1 MANIFGGFIMARL
14 TRTQKFA
21 ALREELANSCEQTT
35 VNNDLNKYQDKL
47 NSLQSASENVEK
59 KEEYDIKVEPLPTFN
74 EVKEEVKEEEKKVE
88 NDFFADFNLVSINE
102 AIDKIV
108 KQNVEIIDN
117 SDNNDNK
124 VEEKEPV
131 VEEVKPVEVENT
143 NSLIDQTLDELT
155 EVIGEIEEKVEPEVE
170 VELVTEEEPIVVP
183 ERIEEP
189 YNYIEQDYADIAELL
204 KKEVLELNGPVEP
217 VKEEEEVIVEP
228 EIIVPERIEEPYN
241 YIEQDYADIAE
252 LLKKEVLELNGPVEP
267 VKEEE
272 EVIIEPEL
280 KELTNLDTL
289 IDGLVVEEEIALPN
303 LDIPEVNEIVEEEPE
318 LQELPSLDSLIDNL
332 AVEEDNAE
340 EVALPD
346 LDIPEV
352 NEVIEEPIV
361 NEEIVETTEDVV
373 LPDLDIPEVNE
384 LIEEPVVEEVPEL
397 VEQPVASEN
406 VALPEVDA
414 PKIDE
419 PVVEEPSVDP
429 SDVDVNSLLD
439 KTLEEVAD
447 YNTQAGRLTVDDNLN
462 SLIEDVRHSGVNDD
476 KEDDEFSNTVTLEI
490 DKVLSEINLEPV
502 TGPTVSLDEVLDN
515 TVEVDPIDAKREKAA
530 EKLADTLTHPVLT
543 KTLEESPVEIKTLD
557 ETFTKDLSTT
567 ATLSFKKNEIAEDDE
582 DYYYDDDKPNKVL
595 NVVLI
600 VLLVIF
606 LIIVGVI
613 VYFLLLAKGIL

>member
-21 ALREELANSCEQTT
+21 ALREELANSSEQTT

-47 NSLQSASENVEK
+47 NSLQSASNKETQEK
-59 KEEYDIKVEPLPTFN
+59 KEEFDVSVEPLPTYN

-88 NDFFADFNLVSINE
+88 NDFFADFNLDSINE

-124 VEEKEPV
+124 VEEVEPV
-131 VEEVKPVEVENT
+131 VEEVKPVEVENI
-143 NSLIDQTLDELT
+143 NSLIDETLDKLT

-170 VELVTEEEPIVVP
+170 VELVAEEEPIVVP

-217 VKEEEEVIVEP
+217 VKEEEVIAEP

-272 EVIIEPEL
+272 EVIVEPEL
-280 KELTNLDTL
+280 QELTNLDTL

-303 LDIPEVNEIVEEEPE
+303 LDIPEANEIVEEEP
-318 LQELPSLDSLIDNL
+318 N
-332 AVEEDNAE
+332 VES
-340 EVALPD
+340 
-346 LDIPEV
+346 
-352 NEVIEEPIV
+352 
-361 NEEIVETTEDVV
+361 EIV
-373 LPDLDIPEVNE
+373 LPDLDIPEVDE
-384 LIEEPVVEEVPEL
+384 LIEEPSVEEVPEL
-397 VEQPVASEN
+397 VEQPIASEN

-414 PKIDE
+414 SKIDE

-447 YNTQAGRLTVDDNLN
+447 YNTQAGRLTVDENLN
-462 SLIEDVRHSGVNDD
+462 SLIEDVRHGGFNDD
-476 KEDDEFSNTVTLEI
+476 EEDDDFSNTVTLEI

-502 TGPTVSLDEVLDN
+502 TGLTVSLDEVLDN

-567 ATLSFKKNEIAEDDE
+567 ATLSFKKNEIAEDDDE

>member
-1 MANIFGGFIMARL
+1 MARL

-21 ALREELANSCEQTT
+21 ALREELANSSEQTT
-35 VNNDLNKYQDKL
+35 VNNDLNKYKEKL
-47 NSLQSASENVEK
+47 DSLQNASENVEK

-74 EVKEEVKEEEKKVE
+74 EVKEEVKEEEKKAE
-88 NDFFADFNLVSINE
+88 NDFFADFNLDSINE

-131 VEEVKPVEVENT
+131 VEEVKPVEVENV
-143 NSLIDQTLDELT
+143 NSLIDQTLEDLT

-204 KKEVLELNGPVEP
+204 KNEVLELNGPVEP
-217 VKEEEEVIVEP
+217 VKEEEVIVEP

-252 LLKKEVLELNGPVEP
+252 LLKKEILELNGPVEP

-272 EVIIEPEL
+272 EIIVEPEL
-280 KELTNLDTL
+280 SELTNLDTL

-303 LDIPEVNEIVEEEPE
+303 LDIPEVNEIVEEEP
-318 LQELPSLDSLIDNL
+318 S
-332 AVEEDNAE
+332 VE
-340 EVALPD
+340 
-346 LDIPEV
+346 PE
-352 NEVIEEPIV
+352 I
-361 NEEIVETTEDVV
+361 V
-373 LPDLDIPEVNE
+373 LPDLDIPEVDE
-384 LIEEPVVEEVPEL
+384 LIEKPSVEEVPEL
-397 VEQPVASEN
+397 VEQPIASEN
-406 VALPEVDA
+406 VALPEADASKVD
-414 PKIDE
+414 E
-419 PVVEEPSVDP
+419 LVVEEPSVEP

-447 YNTQAGRLTVDDNLN
+447 YNTQAGRLTVDENLN
-462 SLIEDVRHSGVNDD
+462 SLIEDVRHGGFNDD
-476 KEDDEFSNTVTLEI
+476 EEDDDFSNTVTLEI

-567 ATLSFKKNEIAEDDE
+567 ATLSFKKNEIAEEDDE

>member
-21 ALREELANSCEQTT
+21 ALREELANSSEQTT

-88 NDFFADFNLVSINE
+88 NDFFADFNLDSINE

-117 SDNNDNK
+117 SDNNNDNK

-131 VEEVKPVEVENT
+131 VEEVKPVEVENV
-143 NSLIDQTLDELT
+143 NSLIDQTLEELT
-155 EVIGEIEEKVEPEVE
+155 EVIGEIEEKVEHEVE
-170 VELVTEEEPIVVP
+170 VELIKEEEPIVVP

-189 YNYIEQDYADIAELL
+189 YNYIEQDYADIAELLKNEVLELNGPVEPVKEEEVIVEPEIIVPERIEEPYNHIEQDYADIAELL

-228 EIIVPERIEEPYN
+228 E
-241 YIEQDYADIAE
+241 
-252 LLKKEVLELNGPVEP
+252 LS
-267 VKEEE
+267 
-272 EVIIEPEL
+272 
-280 KELTNLDTL
+280 ELTNLDTL

-303 LDIPEVNEIVEEEPE
+303 LDIPEVNEIVEEEA
-318 LQELPSLDSLIDNL
+318 S
-332 AVEEDNAE
+332 VES
-340 EVALPD
+340 
-346 LDIPEV
+346 
-352 NEVIEEPIV
+352 
-361 NEEIVETTEDVV
+361 EIV
-373 LPDLDIPEVNE
+373 LPDLDIPEVDE
-384 LIEEPVVEEVPEL
+384 LIEKPSVEEAPEL
-397 VEQPVASEN
+397 VEQPIASEN
-406 VALPEVDA
+406 VTLPEVDA

-419 PVVEEPSVDP
+419 PVVEETSVEP

-447 YNTQAGRLTVDDNLN
+447 YNTQAGRLTVDENLN
-462 SLIEDVRHSGVNDD
+462 SLIEDVRHGGFNDD
-476 KEDDEFSNTVTLEI
+476 EEDDDFSNTVTLEI

-567 ATLSFKKNEIAEDDE
+567 ATLSFKKNEIAEEDDE

-595 NVVLI
+595 NIVLI
-600 VLLVIF
+600 VLLVVF

>member
-1 MANIFGGFIMARL
+1 MARL

-21 ALREELANSCEQTT
+21 ALREELANSSEQTT

-47 NSLQSASENVEK
+47 NSLQSASNKETQEK
-59 KEEYDIKVEPLPTFN
+59 KEEFDVSVEPLPTYN
-74 EVKEEVKEEEKKVE
+74 EVKEEVKEEEKKID
-88 NDFFADFNLVSINE
+88 NDFFADFNLDSINE

-117 SDNNDNK
+117 NK

-131 VEEVKPVEVENT
+131 VEEVKPVEVENI
-143 NSLIDQTLDELT
+143 NSLIDETLDKLT

-170 VELVTEEEPIVVP
+170 VELVAEEEPIVVP

-217 VKEEEEVIVEP
+217 VKEEEVIAEP

-272 EVIIEPEL
+272 EVIVEPEL
-280 KELTNLDTL
+280 QELTNLDTL

-303 LDIPEVNEIVEEEPE
+303 LDIPEVNEIVEEEP
-318 LQELPSLDSLIDNL
+318 N
-332 AVEEDNAE
+332 VES
-340 EVALPD
+340 
-346 LDIPEV
+346 
-352 NEVIEEPIV
+352 
-361 NEEIVETTEDVV
+361 EIV
-373 LPDLDIPEVNE
+373 LPDLDIPEVDE
-384 LIEEPVVEEVPEL
+384 LIEEPSVEEVPEL
-397 VEQPVASEN
+397 VEQPIASEN

-414 PKIDE
+414 SKIDE
-419 PVVEEPSVDP
+419 PVVEEPSVEP

-447 YNTQAGRLTVDDNLN
+447 YNTQAGRLTVDENLN

-502 TGPTVSLDEVLDN
+502 VETPAVSVEEVLEK
-515 TVEVDPIDAKREKAA
+515 TVEIDPIDVKRDEAA
-530 EKLADTLTHPVLT
+530 EKLADTIAHPVLT
-543 KTLEESPVEIKTLD
+543 KALEESPIEIKSLD
-557 ETFTKDLSTT
+557 ETFTKDISTT
-567 ATLSFKKNEIAEDDE
+567 ATLSFKKNEVAEEEDD

-595 NVVLI
+595 NIVLI

>member
-1 MANIFGGFIMARL
+1 MARL

-21 ALREELANSCEQTT
+21 ALREELANSSEQTT

-88 NDFFADFNLVSINE
+88 NDFFADFNLDSINE

-272 EVIIEPEL
+272 EIIVDPEL
-280 KELTNLDTL
+280 SELTNLDTL

-303 LDIPEVNEIVEEEPE
+303 LDIPEVNEIVEEEP
-318 LQELPSLDSLIDNL
+318 S
-332 AVEEDNAE
+332 VES
-340 EVALPD
+340 
-346 LDIPEV
+346 
-352 NEVIEEPIV
+352 
-361 NEEIVETTEDVV
+361 EIV
-373 LPDLDIPEVNE
+373 LPDLDIPEVDE
-384 LIEEPVVEEVPEL
+384 LIEKPSVEEAPEL
-397 VEQPVASEN
+397 VEQPIASEN
-406 VALPEVDA
+406 VALPEADA
-414 PKIDE
+414 LKIDE
-419 PVVEEPSVDP
+419 PVVEEPSVEP

-447 YNTQAGRLTVDDNLN
+447 YNTQAGRMTVDENLN
-462 SLIEDVRHSGVNDD
+462 SLIEDVRHGGFNDD
-476 KEDDEFSNTVTLEI
+476 EEDDEFSNTVTLEI

-567 ATLSFKKNEIAEDDE
+567 ATLSFKKNEIAEEDDE

>member
-1 MANIFGGFIMARL
+1 MARL

-21 ALREELANSCEQTT
+21 ALREELANSSEQTT

-88 NDFFADFNLVSINE
+88 NDFFADFNLDSINE

-217 VKEEEEVIVEP
+217 VKEEDEIIVEP

-272 EVIIEPEL
+272 EIIVEPEL
-280 KELTNLDTL
+280 KELNNLDTL

-303 LDIPEVNEIVEEEPE
+303 LDIPEVNEIVEEEPSVE
-318 LQELPSLDSLIDNL
+318 SEIVLPN
-332 AVEEDNAE
+332 
-340 EVALPD
+340 

-352 NEVIEEPIV
+352 
-361 NEEIVETTEDVV
+361 D
-373 LPDLDIPEVNE
+373 E
-384 LIEEPVVEEVPEL
+384 LIEKPSVEEAPEL
-397 VEQPVASEN
+397 VEQPIASEN
-406 VALPEVDA
+406 VTLPEVDA
-414 PKIDE
+414 SKVDE
-419 PVVEEPSVDP
+419 PVVEEPSVEP

-447 YNTQAGRLTVDDNLN
+447 YNTQAGRLTVDENLN
-462 SLIEDVRHSGVNDD
+462 SLIEDVRHGGFNDD
-476 KEDDEFSNTVTLEI
+476 EEDDDFSNTVTLEI

-543 KTLEESPVEIKTLD
+543 KTLEESPVEIKSLD

-567 ATLSFKKNEIAEDDE
+567 ATLSFKKNEIAEEDDE

>member
-1 MANIFGGFIMARL
+1 MARL

-21 ALREELANSCEQTT
+21 ALREELANSSEQTT

-74 EVKEEVKEEEKKVE
+74 EVKEEVKEDKEEEKKVE
-88 NDFFADFNLVSINE
+88 NNFFADFNLDSINE

-170 VELVTEEEPIVVP
+170 VELVTEEEPIIVP

-204 KKEVLELNGPVEP
+204 KKEILELNGPVEP

-272 EVIIEPEL
+272 EIIVDPEL
-280 KELTNLDTL
+280 SELTNLDTL

-303 LDIPEVNEIVEEEPE
+303 LDIPEVNEIVEEEP
-318 LQELPSLDSLIDNL
+318 S
-332 AVEEDNAE
+332 VES
-340 EVALPD
+340 
-346 LDIPEV
+346 
-352 NEVIEEPIV
+352 
-361 NEEIVETTEDVV
+361 EIV
-373 LPDLDIPEVNE
+373 LPDLDIPEVDE
-384 LIEEPVVEEVPEL
+384 LIEKPSVEEAPEL
-397 VEQPVASEN
+397 VEQPIASEN
-406 VALPEVDA
+406 VALPEADA
-414 PKIDE
+414 SKADE
-419 PVVEEPSVDP
+419 PVVEETSAEP

-447 YNTQAGRLTVDDNLN
+447 YNTQAGRLTVDENLN
-462 SLIEDVRHSGVNDD
+462 SLIEDVRHGGFNDD
-476 KEDDEFSNTVTLEI
+476 EEDDDFSNTVTLEI

-567 ATLSFKKNEIAEDDE
+567 ATLSFKKNEIAEEDDD

>member
-1 MANIFGGFIMARL
+1 MARL

-21 ALREELANSCEQTT
+21 ALREELANSSEQTT

-47 NSLQSASENVEK
+47 NSLQSASNKETQEK
-59 KEEYDIKVEPLPTFN
+59 KEEFDVSVEPLPTYN

-88 NDFFADFNLVSINE
+88 NDFFADFNLDSINE

-124 VEEKEPV
+124 VEEVEPV
-131 VEEVKPVEVENT
+131 VEEVKPVEVENI
-143 NSLIDQTLDELT
+143 NSLIDETLDKLT

-272 EVIIEPEL
+272 EVIVESEL
-280 KELTNLDTL
+280 QELTNLDTL

-303 LDIPEVNEIVEEEPE
+303 LDIPEVNEIVEEEP
-318 LQELPSLDSLIDNL
+318 N
-332 AVEEDNAE
+332 VES
-340 EVALPD
+340 
-346 LDIPEV
+346 
-352 NEVIEEPIV
+352 
-361 NEEIVETTEDVV
+361 EIV
-373 LPDLDIPEVNE
+373 LPDLDIPEVDE
-384 LIEEPVVEEVPEL
+384 LIEESSVEEVPEL
-397 VEQPVASEN
+397 VEQPIASEN

-419 PVVEEPSVDP
+419 PVVEEPSVEP
-429 SDVDVNSLLD
+429 SEVDVNSLLD

-447 YNTQAGRLTVDDNLN
+447 YNTQAGRLTVDENLN
-462 SLIEDVRHSGVNDD
+462 SLIEDVRHGGFNDD
-476 KEDDEFSNTVTLEI
+476 EEDDDFSNTVTLEI

-557 ETFTKDLSTT
+557 ETFTKDISTT
-567 ATLSFKKNEIAEDDE
+567 ATLSFKKNEIAEEDDE

-595 NVVLI
+595 NIVLI

>member
-21 ALREELANSCEQTT
+21 ALREELANSSEQTT

-88 NDFFADFNLVSINE
+88 NDFFADFNLDSINE

-272 EVIIEPEL
+272 EVIVEPEL
-280 KELTNLDTL
+280 SELTNLDTL

-303 LDIPEVNEIVEEEPE
+303 LDIPEVNEIVEEEA
-318 LQELPSLDSLIDNL
+318 S
-332 AVEEDNAE
+332 VES
-340 EVALPD
+340 
-346 LDIPEV
+346 
-352 NEVIEEPIV
+352 
-361 NEEIVETTEDVV
+361 EIV
-373 LPDLDIPEVNE
+373 LPDLDIPEVDE
-384 LIEEPVVEEVPEL
+384 LIEKPSVEEVPEL
-397 VEQPVASEN
+397 VEQPIAMEN
-406 VALPEVDA
+406 VTLPEVDA

-419 PVVEEPSVDP
+419 PVVEETSVEP

-447 YNTQAGRLTVDDNLN
+447 YNTQAGRLTVDENLN
-462 SLIEDVRHSGVNDD
+462 SLIEDVRHGGFNDD
-476 KEDDEFSNTVTLEI
+476 EEDDDFSNTVTLEI

-567 ATLSFKKNEIAEDDE
+567 ATLSFKKNEIAEEDDE

>member
-21 ALREELANSCEQTT
+21 ALREELANSSEQTT

-88 NDFFADFNLVSINE
+88 NDFFADFNLDSINE

-204 KKEVLELNGPVEP
+204 KKEILELNGPVEP

-252 LLKKEVLELNGPVEP
+252 LLKKEILELNGPVEP

-272 EVIIEPEL
+272 EVIVEPEL
-280 KELTNLDTL
+280 SELTNLDTL

-303 LDIPEVNEIVEEEPE
+303 LDIPEVNEIVEEEP
-318 LQELPSLDSLIDNL
+318 S
-332 AVEEDNAE
+332 VES
-340 EVALPD
+340 
-346 LDIPEV
+346 
-352 NEVIEEPIV
+352 
-361 NEEIVETTEDVV
+361 EIV
-373 LPDLDIPEVNE
+373 LPDLDIPEVDE
-384 LIEEPVVEEVPEL
+384 LIEKPSVEEAPEL
-397 VEQPVASEN
+397 VEQPIASEN
-406 VALPEVDA
+406 VTLPEVDA
-414 PKIDE
+414 SKVDE
-419 PVVEEPSVDP
+419 PVVEEPSVEP

-447 YNTQAGRLTVDDNLN
+447 YNTQAGRLTVDENLN
-462 SLIEDVRHSGVNDD
+462 SLIEDVRHGGFNDD
-476 KEDDEFSNTVTLEI
+476 EEDDDFSNTVTLEI

-567 ATLSFKKNEIAEDDE
+567 ATLSFKKNEIAEEDDE

-595 NVVLI
+595 NIVLI
-600 VLLVIF
+600 VLLVVF

>member
-21 ALREELANSCEQTT
+21 ALREELANSSEQTT

-88 NDFFADFNLVSINE
+88 NDFFADFNLDSINE

-241 YIEQDYADIAE
+241 CIEQNYADIAE

-280 KELTNLDTL
+280 SELTNLDIL

-303 LDIPEVNEIVEEEPE
+303 LDIPEVNEVVEEEP
-318 LQELPSLDSLIDNL
+318 S
-332 AVEEDNAE
+332 VES
-340 EVALPD
+340 
-346 LDIPEV
+346 
-352 NEVIEEPIV
+352 
-361 NEEIVETTEDVV
+361 EIV
-373 LPDLDIPEVNE
+373 LPDLDIPEVDE
-384 LIEEPVVEEVPEL
+384 LIEKPSVEEAPEL
-397 VEQPVASEN
+397 VEQPIASEN

-414 PKIDE
+414 PNIDE
-419 PVVEEPSVDP
+419 PVVEEPSVEP

-447 YNTQAGRLTVDDNLN
+447 YNTQAGRLTVDENLN
-462 SLIEDVRHSGVNDD
+462 SLIEDVRHGGFNDD
-476 KEDDEFSNTVTLEI
+476 EEDDDFSNTVTLEI

-543 KTLEESPVEIKTLD
+543 KTLEESPVEIKSLD

-567 ATLSFKKNEIAEDDE
+567 ATLSFKKNEIAEEDDD
-582 DYYYDDDKPNKVL
+582 DYYYDDKPNKVL

>member
-1 MANIFGGFIMARL
+1 MARL

-21 ALREELANSCEQTT
+21 ALREELANSSEQTT

-59 KEEYDIKVEPLPTFN
+59 NEEYDIKVEPLPTFN

-88 NDFFADFNLVSINE
+88 NDFFADFNLDSINE

-131 VEEVKPVEVENT
+131 VEEVKPVEVENI

-217 VKEEEEVIVEP
+217 VKEEEEVIV
-228 EIIVPERIEEPYN
+228 
-241 YIEQDYADIAE
+241 
-252 LLKKEVLELNGPVEP
+252 
-267 VKEEE
+267 
-272 EVIIEPEL
+272 EPEL

-447 YNTQAGRLTVDDNLN
+447 YNTQAGRLTVDENLN
-462 SLIEDVRHSGVNDD
+462 SLIEDVRHGGFNDD
-476 KEDDEFSNTVTLEI
+476 EEDDDFSNTVTLEI

-567 ATLSFKKNEIAEDDE
+567 ATLSFKKNEIAEDD

>member
-1 MANIFGGFIMARL
+1 MARL

-88 NDFFADFNLVSINE
+88 NDFFADFNLDSINE

-131 VEEVKPVEVENT
+131 VEEVKPVEVENI

-217 VKEEEEVIVEP
+217 VKEEEEVIV
-228 EIIVPERIEEPYN
+228 
-241 YIEQDYADIAE
+241 
-252 LLKKEVLELNGPVEP
+252 
-267 VKEEE
+267 
-272 EVIIEPEL
+272 EPEL

-447 YNTQAGRLTVDDNLN
+447 YNTQAGRLTVDENLN
-462 SLIEDVRHSGVNDD
+462 SLIEDVRHGGFNDD
-476 KEDDEFSNTVTLEI
+476 EEDDEFSNTVTLEI

-567 ATLSFKKNEIAEDDE
+567 ATLSFKKNEIAEDDDE

>member
-21 ALREELANSCEQTT
+21 ALREELANSSEQTT

-88 NDFFADFNLVSINE
+88 NDFFADFNLDSINE

-170 VELVTEEEPIVVP
+170 VELVTEEEPVVVP

-272 EVIIEPEL
+272 EVIVEPEL
-280 KELTNLDTL
+280 SELTNLDTL

-303 LDIPEVNEIVEEEPE
+303 LDIPEVNEIVEEEA
-318 LQELPSLDSLIDNL
+318 S
-332 AVEEDNAE
+332 VES
-340 EVALPD
+340 
-346 LDIPEV
+346 
-352 NEVIEEPIV
+352 
-361 NEEIVETTEDVV
+361 EIV
-373 LPDLDIPEVNE
+373 LPDLDIPEVDE
-384 LIEEPVVEEVPEL
+384 LIEKPSVEEVPEL
-397 VEQPVASEN
+397 VEQPIAMEN
-406 VALPEVDA
+406 VTLPEVDA

-419 PVVEEPSVDP
+419 PVVEETSVEP

-447 YNTQAGRLTVDDNLN
+447 YNTQAGRLTVDENLN
-462 SLIEDVRHSGVNDD
+462 SLIEDVRHGGFNDD
-476 KEDDEFSNTVTLEI
+476 EEDDDFSNTVTLEI

-567 ATLSFKKNEIAEDDE
+567 ATLSFKKNEIAEEDDE

>member
-21 ALREELANSCEQTT
+21 ALREELANSSEQTT
-35 VNNDLNKYQDKL
+35 VNNDLNKYKEKL
-47 NSLQSASENVEK
+47 DSLQNASENVEK

-88 NDFFADFNLVSINE
+88 NDFFADFNLDSINE

-108 KQNVEIIDN
+108 RQNVEIIDN

-124 VEEKEPV
+124 VEKKEPV

-143 NSLIDQTLDELT
+143 NSLIDETLDKLT

-170 VELVTEEEPIVVP
+170 VELIKEEEPIVVP

-204 KKEVLELNGPVEP
+204 KNEVLELNGPVEP
-217 VKEEEEVIVEP
+217 VKEEEVIVEH

-252 LLKKEVLELNGPVEP
+252 LLKKEILELNGPVEP

-272 EVIIEPEL
+272 EVIVEPEL
-280 KELTNLDTL
+280 SELTNLDTL

-303 LDIPEVNEIVEEEPE
+303 LDIPEVNEIVEEEP
-318 LQELPSLDSLIDNL
+318 S
-332 AVEEDNAE
+332 VES
-340 EVALPD
+340 
-346 LDIPEV
+346 
-352 NEVIEEPIV
+352 
-361 NEEIVETTEDVV
+361 EIV
-373 LPDLDIPEVNE
+373 LPDLDIPEVDE
-384 LIEEPVVEEVPEL
+384 LIEKPSVEEAPEL
-397 VEQPVASEN
+397 VEQPIASEN
-406 VALPEVDA
+406 VALPEADA
-414 PKIDE
+414 SKVDE
-419 PVVEEPSVDP
+419 PVVEEASVEP

-447 YNTQAGRLTVDDNLN
+447 YNTQAGRLTVDENLN
-462 SLIEDVRHSGVNDD
+462 SLIEDVRHGGFNDD
-476 KEDDEFSNTVTLEI
+476 EEDDDFSNTVTLEI

-567 ATLSFKKNEIAEDDE
+567 ATLSFKKNEIAEEDDE

-595 NVVLI
+595 NIVLI
-600 VLLVIF
+600 VLLVVF

>member
-1 MANIFGGFIMARL
+1 MARL

-21 ALREELANSCEQTT
+21 ALREELANSSEQTT

-74 EVKEEVKEEEKKVE
+74 EVKEEVKEDKEEEKKVE
-88 NDFFADFNLVSINE
+88 NNFFADFNLDSINE

-155 EVIGEIEEKVEPEVE
+155 EVIGEIEEKVEPE
-170 VELVTEEEPIVVP
+170 
-183 ERIEEP
+183 
-189 YNYIEQDYADIAELL
+189 
-204 KKEVLELNGPVEP
+204 
-217 VKEEEEVIVEP
+217 
-228 EIIVPERIEEPYN
+228 IIVPERIEEPYN
-241 YIEQDYADIAE
+241 CIEQNYADIAE

-303 LDIPEVNEIVEEEPE
+303 LDIPEVNEIVEEEA
-318 LQELPSLDSLIDNL
+318 S
-332 AVEEDNAE
+332 VES
-340 EVALPD
+340 
-346 LDIPEV
+346 
-352 NEVIEEPIV
+352 
-361 NEEIVETTEDVV
+361 EIV
-373 LPDLDIPEVNE
+373 LPDLDIPEVDE
-384 LIEEPVVEEVPEL
+384 LIEKPSVEEVPEL
-397 VEQPVASEN
+397 VEQPIAREN
-406 VALPEVDA
+406 VTLPEVDA

-419 PVVEEPSVDP
+419 PVVEETSVEP

-447 YNTQAGRLTVDDNLN
+447 YNTQAGRLTVDENLN
-462 SLIEDVRHSGVNDD
+462 SLIEDVRHGGFNDD
-476 KEDDEFSNTVTLEI
+476 EEDDDFSNTVTLEI

-567 ATLSFKKNEIAEDDE
+567 ATLSFKKNEIAEEDDE

>member
-1 MANIFGGFIMARL
+1 MARL

-21 ALREELANSCEQTT
+21 ALREELANSSEQTT

-47 NSLQSASENVEK
+47 NSLQSASNKETQEK
-59 KEEYDIKVEPLPTFN
+59 KEEFDVSVEPLPTYN

-88 NDFFADFNLVSINE
+88 NDFFADFNLDSINE

-272 EVIIEPEL
+272 EAIVEPEL

-303 LDIPEVNEIVEEEPE
+303 LDIPEVNEIVEEEP
-318 LQELPSLDSLIDNL
+318 S
-332 AVEEDNAE
+332 VES
-340 EVALPD
+340 
-346 LDIPEV
+346 
-352 NEVIEEPIV
+352 
-361 NEEIVETTEDVV
+361 EIV
-373 LPDLDIPEVNE
+373 LPDLDIPEVDE
-384 LIEEPVVEEVPEL
+384 LIEKPSVEEAPEL
-397 VEQPVASEN
+397 VEQPIASEN
-406 VALPEVDA
+406 ATLPEVDA

-419 PVVEEPSVDP
+419 PVVEETSVEP

-447 YNTQAGRLTVDDNLN
+447 YNTQAGRLTVDENLN
-462 SLIEDVRHSGVNDD
+462 SLIEDVRHGDFNDD
-476 KEDDEFSNTVTLEI
+476 EEDDDFSNTVTLEI

-567 ATLSFKKNEIAEDDE
+567 ATLSFKKNEIAEDDDE

>member
-1 MANIFGGFIMARL
+1 MARL

-21 ALREELANSCEQTT
+21 ALREELANSSEQTT

-47 NSLQSASENVEK
+47 NSLQSASNKETQEK
-59 KEEYDIKVEPLPTFN
+59 KEEFDVSVEPLPTYN

-88 NDFFADFNLVSINE
+88 NDFFADFNLDSINE

-124 VEEKEPV
+124 VEEVEPV
-131 VEEVKPVEVENT
+131 VEEVKPVEVENI
-143 NSLIDQTLDELT
+143 NSLIDETLDKLT

-272 EVIIEPEL
+272 EVIVEPEL
-280 KELTNLDTL
+280 QELTNLDTL

-303 LDIPEVNEIVEEEPE
+303 LDIPEVNEIVEEEP
-318 LQELPSLDSLIDNL
+318 N
-332 AVEEDNAE
+332 VES
-340 EVALPD
+340 
-346 LDIPEV
+346 
-352 NEVIEEPIV
+352 
-361 NEEIVETTEDVV
+361 EIV
-373 LPDLDIPEVNE
+373 LPDLDIPEVDE
-384 LIEEPVVEEVPEL
+384 LIEEPSVEEVPEL
-397 VEQPVASEN
+397 VEQPIASEN

-419 PVVEEPSVDP
+419 LVVEEPSVEP
-429 SDVDVNSLLD
+429 SEVDVNSLLD

-447 YNTQAGRLTVDDNLN
+447 YNTQAGRLTVDENLN
-462 SLIEDVRHSGVNDD
+462 SLIEDVRHGGFNDD
-476 KEDDEFSNTVTLEI
+476 EEDDDFSNTVTLEI

-567 ATLSFKKNEIAEDDE
+567 ATLSFKKNEIAEDDDE

>member
-21 ALREELANSCEQTT
+21 ALREELANSSEQTT

-47 NSLQSASENVEK
+47 NSLQSASNKETQEK
-59 KEEYDIKVEPLPTFN
+59 KEEFDVSVEPLPTYN

-88 NDFFADFNLVSINE
+88 NDFFADFNLDSINE

-124 VEEKEPV
+124 VEEVEPV
-131 VEEVKPVEVENT
+131 VEEVKPVEVENI
-143 NSLIDQTLDELT
+143 NSLIDETLDKLT

-170 VELVTEEEPIVVP
+170 VELVAEEEPIVVP

-217 VKEEEEVIVEP
+217 VKEEEVIAEP

-272 EVIIEPEL
+272 EVIVEPEL
-280 KELTNLDTL
+280 QELTNLDTL

-303 LDIPEVNEIVEEEPE
+303 LDIPEVNEIVEEEP
-318 LQELPSLDSLIDNL
+318 N
-332 AVEEDNAE
+332 VES
-340 EVALPD
+340 
-346 LDIPEV
+346 
-352 NEVIEEPIV
+352 
-361 NEEIVETTEDVV
+361 EIV
-373 LPDLDIPEVNE
+373 LPDLDIPEVDE
-384 LIEEPVVEEVPEL
+384 LIEEPSVEEVPEL
-397 VEQPVASEN
+397 VEQPIASEN

-414 PKIDE
+414 SKIDE
-419 PVVEEPSVDP
+419 PVVEEPSVEP

-447 YNTQAGRLTVDDNLN
+447 YNTQAGRLTVDENLN
-462 SLIEDVRHSGVNDD
+462 SLIEDVRHGGFNDD
-476 KEDDEFSNTVTLEI
+476 EEDDDFSNTVTLEI

-515 TVEVDPIDAKREKAA
+515 TVEVDPIDVKRDEAA
-530 EKLADTLTHPVLT
+530 EKLADTIAHPVLT
-543 KTLEESPVEIKTLD
+543 KALEESPVEIKSLD
-557 ETFTKDLSTT
+557 ETFTKDISTT
-567 ATLSFKKNEIAEDDE
+567 ATLSFKKNEVAEEDDE

-595 NVVLI
+595 NIVLI

>member
-1 MANIFGGFIMARL
+1 MARL

-21 ALREELANSCEQTT
+21 ALREELANSSEQTT

-88 NDFFADFNLVSINE
+88 NDFFADFNLDSINE

-272 EVIIEPEL
+272 EVIVEPEL

-303 LDIPEVNEIVEEEPE
+303 LDIPEVNEIVEEEP
-318 LQELPSLDSLIDNL
+318 S
-332 AVEEDNAE
+332 VES
-340 EVALPD
+340 
-346 LDIPEV
+346 
-352 NEVIEEPIV
+352 
-361 NEEIVETTEDVV
+361 EIV
-373 LPDLDIPEVNE
+373 LPDLDIPEVDE
-384 LIEEPVVEEVPEL
+384 LIEKPSVEEAPEL
-397 VEQPVASEN
+397 VEQPIASEN

-414 PKIDE
+414 SKVDE
-419 PVVEEPSVDP
+419 PVVEEPSVEP

-447 YNTQAGRLTVDDNLN
+447 YNTQAGRLTVDENLN
-462 SLIEDVRHSGVNDD
+462 SLIEDVRHGGFNDD
-476 KEDDEFSNTVTLEI
+476 EEDDDFSNTVTLEI

-567 ATLSFKKNEIAEDDE
+567 ATLSFKKNEIAEEDDE

-595 NVVLI
+595 NIVLI
-600 VLLVIF
+600 VLLVVF

>member
-21 ALREELANSCEQTT
+21 ALREELANSSEQTT

-59 KEEYDIKVEPLPTFN
+59 NEEYDIKVEPLPTFN

-88 NDFFADFNLVSINE
+88 NDFFADFNLDSINE

-131 VEEVKPVEVENT
+131 VEEVKPVEVENI

-217 VKEEEEVIVEP
+217 VKEEEEVIV
-228 EIIVPERIEEPYN
+228 
-241 YIEQDYADIAE
+241 
-252 LLKKEVLELNGPVEP
+252 
-267 VKEEE
+267 
-272 EVIIEPEL
+272 EPEL

-373 LPDLDIPEVNE
+373 LPDLDLPEVNE

-447 YNTQAGRLTVDDNLN
+447 YNTQAGRLTVDENLN
-462 SLIEDVRHSGVNDD
+462 SLIEDVRHGGFNDD
-476 KEDDEFSNTVTLEI
+476 EEDDDFSNTVTLEI

-567 ATLSFKKNEIAEDDE
+567 ATLSFKKNEIAEDDDE

>member
-21 ALREELANSCEQTT
+21 ALREELANSSEQAT

-88 NDFFADFNLVSINE
+88 NDFFADFNLDSINE

-217 VKEEEEVIVEP
+217 AKEEEEVIVEP

-280 KELTNLDTL
+280 SELTNLDTL
-289 IDGLVVEEEIALPN
+289 IDGLVVEEEIALP
-303 LDIPEVNEIVEEEPE
+303 
-318 LQELPSLDSLIDNL
+318 
-332 AVEEDNAE
+332 
-340 EVALPD
+340 D

-352 NEVIEEPIV
+352 
-361 NEEIVETTEDVV
+361 D
-373 LPDLDIPEVNE
+373 E
-384 LIEEPVVEEVPEL
+384 LIEKASVEEVPEL

-406 VALPEVDA
+406 VTLPEVDA

-419 PVVEEPSVDP
+419 PVVEEPSVEP

-447 YNTQAGRLTVDDNLN
+447 YNTQAGRLTVDENLN
-462 SLIEDVRHSGVNDD
+462 SLIEDVRHGGFNDD
-476 KEDDEFSNTVTLEI
+476 EEDDDFSNTVTLEI

-567 ATLSFKKNEIAEDDE
+567 ATLSFKKNEIAEEDDE

-595 NVVLI
+595 NIVLI
-600 VLLVIF
+600 VLLIIF

>member
-21 ALREELANSCEQTT
+21 ALREELANSSEQTT

-59 KEEYDIKVEPLPTFN
+59 NEEYDIKVEPLPTFN

-88 NDFFADFNLVSINE
+88 NDFFADFNLDSINE

-131 VEEVKPVEVENT
+131 VEEVKPVEVENI

-217 VKEEEEVIVEP
+217 VKEEQEVIV
-228 EIIVPERIEEPYN
+228 
-241 YIEQDYADIAE
+241 
-252 LLKKEVLELNGPVEP
+252 
-267 VKEEE
+267 
-272 EVIIEPEL
+272 EPEL

-447 YNTQAGRLTVDDNLN
+447 YNTQAGRLTVDENLN
-462 SLIEDVRHSGVNDD
+462 SLIEDVRHGGFNDD
-476 KEDDEFSNTVTLEI
+476 EEDDDFSNTVTLEI

-567 ATLSFKKNEIAEDDE
+567 ATLSFKKNEIAEDDDDE

>member
-1 MANIFGGFIMARL
+1 MARL

-21 ALREELANSCEQTT
+21 ALREELANSSEQTT

-88 NDFFADFNLVSINE
+88 NDFFADFNLDSINE

-131 VEEVKPVEVENT
+131 VEEVKPVEVENV
-143 NSLIDQTLDELT
+143 NSLIDQTLEELT

-170 VELVTEEEPIVVP
+170 VELIKEEEPIVVP

-189 YNYIEQDYADIAELL
+189 YNYIEQDYADIAELLKNEVLELNGPVEPVKEEEVIVEPEIIVPERVEEPYNHIEQDYADIAELL

-228 EIIVPERIEEPYN
+228 E
-241 YIEQDYADIAE
+241 
-252 LLKKEVLELNGPVEP
+252 LS
-267 VKEEE
+267 
-272 EVIIEPEL
+272 
-280 KELTNLDTL
+280 ELTNLDTL

-303 LDIPEVNEIVEEEPE
+303 LDIPEVNEIVEEEA
-318 LQELPSLDSLIDNL
+318 S
-332 AVEEDNAE
+332 VES
-340 EVALPD
+340 
-346 LDIPEV
+346 
-352 NEVIEEPIV
+352 
-361 NEEIVETTEDVV
+361 EIV
-373 LPDLDIPEVNE
+373 LPDLDIPEVDE
-384 LIEEPVVEEVPEL
+384 LIEKPSVEEAPEL
-397 VEQPVASEN
+397 VEQPIASEN

-419 PVVEEPSVDP
+419 PVVEETSVEP

-447 YNTQAGRLTVDDNLN
+447 YNTQAGRLTVDENLN
-462 SLIEDVRHSGVNDD
+462 SLIEDVRHGGFNDD
-476 KEDDEFSNTVTLEI
+476 EEDDDFSNTVTLEI

-567 ATLSFKKNEIAEDDE
+567 ATLSFKKNEIAEEDDE

>member
-1 MANIFGGFIMARL
+1 MARL

-21 ALREELANSCEQTT
+21 ALREELANSSEQTT

-88 NDFFADFNLVSINE
+88 NDFFADFNLDSINE

-272 EVIIEPEL
+272 EIIVEPEL
-280 KELTNLDTL
+280 KELNNLDTL
-289 IDGLVVEEEIALPN
+289 IDGLVVEEEIALPK
-303 LDIPEVNEIVEEEPE
+303 LDIPEVNEIVEEEPSVE
-318 LQELPSLDSLIDNL
+318 SEIVLPN
-332 AVEEDNAE
+332 
-340 EVALPD
+340 

-352 NEVIEEPIV
+352 
-361 NEEIVETTEDVV
+361 D
-373 LPDLDIPEVNE
+373 E
-384 LIEEPVVEEVPEL
+384 LIEKPSVEEAPEL
-397 VEQPVASEN
+397 VEQPIASEN
-406 VALPEVDA
+406 VTLPEVDA
-414 PKIDE
+414 SKVDE
-419 PVVEEPSVDP
+419 PVVEEPSVEP

-447 YNTQAGRLTVDDNLN
+447 YNTQAGRLTVDENLN
-462 SLIEDVRHSGVNDD
+462 SLIEDVRHGGFNDD
-476 KEDDEFSNTVTLEI
+476 EEDDDFSNTVTLEI

-543 KTLEESPVEIKTLD
+543 KTLEESPVEIKSLD

-567 ATLSFKKNEIAEDDE
+567 ATLSFKKNEIAEDDDE

>member
-1 MANIFGGFIMARL
+1 MARL

-59 KEEYDIKVEPLPTFN
+59 NEEYDIKVEPLPTFN

-88 NDFFADFNLVSINE
+88 NDFFADFNLDSINE

-131 VEEVKPVEVENT
+131 VEEVKPVEVENI

-170 VELVTEEEPIVVP
+170 VELVTEEEPIV
-183 ERIEEP
+183 
-189 YNYIEQDYADIAELL
+189 
-204 KKEVLELNGPVEP
+204 
-217 VKEEEEVIVEP
+217 
-228 EIIVPERIEEPYN
+228 VPERIEEPYN

-373 LPDLDIPEVNE
+373 LPDLDLPEVNE

-447 YNTQAGRLTVDDNLN
+447 YNTQAGRLTVDENLN
-462 SLIEDVRHSGVNDD
+462 SLIEDVRHGGFNDD
-476 KEDDEFSNTVTLEI
+476 EEDDDFSNTVTLEI

-567 ATLSFKKNEIAEDDE
+567 ATLSFKKNEIAEDDD

>member
-21 ALREELANSCEQTT
+21 ALREELANSSEQTT

-74 EVKEEVKEEEKKVE
+74 EVKEEVKEDKEEEKKVE
-88 NDFFADFNLVSINE
+88 NNFFADFNLDSINE

-204 KKEVLELNGPVEP
+204 KKEILELNGPVEP

-241 YIEQDYADIAE
+241 CIEQNYADIAE

-303 LDIPEVNEIVEEEPE
+303 LDIPEVNEIVEEEA
-318 LQELPSLDSLIDNL
+318 S
-332 AVEEDNAE
+332 VES
-340 EVALPD
+340 
-346 LDIPEV
+346 
-352 NEVIEEPIV
+352 
-361 NEEIVETTEDVV
+361 EIV
-373 LPDLDIPEVNE
+373 LPDLDIPEVDE
-384 LIEEPVVEEVPEL
+384 LIEKPSVEEVPEL
-397 VEQPVASEN
+397 VEQPIAREN
-406 VALPEVDA
+406 VTLPEVDA

-419 PVVEEPSVDP
+419 PVVEETSVEP

-447 YNTQAGRLTVDDNLN
+447 YNTQAGRLTVDENLN
-462 SLIEDVRHSGVNDD
+462 SLIEDVRHGGFNDD
-476 KEDDEFSNTVTLEI
+476 EEDDDFSNTVTLEI

-567 ATLSFKKNEIAEDDE
+567 ATLSFKKNEIAEEDDE

>member
-1 MANIFGGFIMARL
+1 MARL

-21 ALREELANSCEQTT
+21 ALREELANSSEQTT
-35 VNNDLNKYQDKL
+35 VNNDLNNYQDIL
-47 NSLQSASENVEK
+47 NSLQSASNKETQEK
-59 KEEYDIKVEPLPTFN
+59 KEEFDVSVEPLPTYN

-88 NDFFADFNLVSINE
+88 NDFFADFNLDSINE

-124 VEEKEPV
+124 VEEVEPV
-131 VEEVKPVEVENT
+131 VEEVKPVEVENI
-143 NSLIDQTLDELT
+143 NSLIDETLDKLT

-170 VELVTEEEPIVVP
+170 VELVAEEEPIVVP

-217 VKEEEEVIVEP
+217 VKEEEVTAEP

-272 EVIIEPEL
+272 EVIVEPEL
-280 KELTNLDTL
+280 QELTNLDTL

-303 LDIPEVNEIVEEEPE
+303 LDIPEANEIVEEEP
-318 LQELPSLDSLIDNL
+318 N
-332 AVEEDNAE
+332 VES
-340 EVALPD
+340 
-346 LDIPEV
+346 
-352 NEVIEEPIV
+352 
-361 NEEIVETTEDVV
+361 EIV
-373 LPDLDIPEVNE
+373 LPDLDIPEVDE
-384 LIEEPVVEEVPEL
+384 LIEEPSVEEVPEL
-397 VEQPVASEN
+397 VEQPIASEN

-419 PVVEEPSVDP
+419 PVVEEPSVEP
-429 SDVDVNSLLD
+429 SEVDVNSLLD

-447 YNTQAGRLTVDDNLN
+447 YNTQAGRLTVDENLN
-462 SLIEDVRHSGVNDD
+462 SLIEDVRHGGFNDD
-476 KEDDEFSNTVTLEI
+476 EEDDDFSNTVTLEI

-567 ATLSFKKNEIAEDDE
+567 ATLSFKKNEIAEDDDE

>member
-21 ALREELANSCEQTT
+21 ALREELANSSEQTT
-35 VNNDLNKYQDKL
+35 VNNDLNKYKEKL
-47 NSLQSASENVEK
+47 DSLQNASENVEK

-88 NDFFADFNLVSINE
+88 NDFFADFNLDSINE

-124 VEEKEPV
+124 VEEVEPV
-131 VEEVKPVEVENT
+131 VEEVKPVEVENV
-143 NSLIDQTLDELT
+143 NSLIDQTLEELT

-170 VELVTEEEPIVVP
+170 VELIKEEEPIVVP

-189 YNYIEQDYADIAELL
+189 YNYIEQDYADIAELLKNEVLELNGPVEPAKEEEVIVEPEIIVPERVEEPYNHIEQDYADIAELL

-228 EIIVPERIEEPYN
+228 E
-241 YIEQDYADIAE
+241 
-252 LLKKEVLELNGPVEP
+252 LS
-267 VKEEE
+267 
-272 EVIIEPEL
+272 
-280 KELTNLDTL
+280 ELTNLDTL

-303 LDIPEVNEIVEEEPE
+303 LDIPEVNEIVEEEA
-318 LQELPSLDSLIDNL
+318 S
-332 AVEEDNAE
+332 VES
-340 EVALPD
+340 
-346 LDIPEV
+346 
-352 NEVIEEPIV
+352 
-361 NEEIVETTEDVV
+361 EIV
-373 LPDLDIPEVNE
+373 LPDLDIPEVDE
-384 LIEEPVVEEVPEL
+384 LIEKPSVEEAPEL
-397 VEQPVASEN
+397 VEQPIASEN

-414 PKIDE
+414 PKVDE
-419 PVVEEPSVDP
+419 PVVEEPSVEP

-447 YNTQAGRLTVDDNLN
+447 YNTQAGRLTVDENLN
-462 SLIEDVRHSGVNDD
+462 SLIEDVRHGGFNDD
-476 KEDDEFSNTVTLEI
+476 EEDDDFSNTVTLEI

-567 ATLSFKKNEIAEDDE
+567 ATLSFKKNEIAEEDDE

-595 NVVLI
+595 NIVLI
-600 VLLVIF
+600 VLLVVF

>member
-1 MANIFGGFIMARL
+1 MARL

-21 ALREELANSCEQTT
+21 ALREELANSSEQTT

-88 NDFFADFNLVSINE
+88 NDFFADFNLDSINE

-170 VELVTEEEPIVVP
+170 VELVTEEEPVVVP

-272 EVIIEPEL
+272 EVIVEPEL

-303 LDIPEVNEIVEEEPE
+303 LDIPEVNEIVEEE
-318 LQELPSLDSLIDNL
+318 LS
-332 AVEEDNAE
+332 VES
-340 EVALPD
+340 
-346 LDIPEV
+346 
-352 NEVIEEPIV
+352 
-361 NEEIVETTEDVV
+361 EIV
-373 LPDLDIPEVNE
+373 LPDLDIPEVDE
-384 LIEEPVVEEVPEL
+384 LIEKPSVEEAPEL
-397 VEQPVASEN
+397 VEQPIASEN
-406 VALPEVDA
+406 VALPEADA
-414 PKIDE
+414 SKIDE
-419 PVVEEPSVDP
+419 PVVEEPSVEP

-447 YNTQAGRLTVDDNLN
+447 YNTQAGRLTVDENLN
-462 SLIEDVRHSGVNDD
+462 SLIEDVRHGGFNDD
-476 KEDDEFSNTVTLEI
+476 EEDDDFSNTVTLEI

-557 ETFTKDLSTT
+557 ETFTKDLRTT
-567 ATLSFKKNEIAEDDE
+567 ATLSFKKNEIAEEDDE

-595 NVVLI
+595 NIVLI
-600 VLLVIF
+600 VLLVVF

>member
-21 ALREELANSCEQTT
+21 ALREELANSSEQTT

-88 NDFFADFNLVSINE
+88 NDFFADFNLDSINE

-204 KKEVLELNGPVEP
+204 KKEVLELNGSVEP
-217 VKEEEEVIVEP
+217 VKEEDEIIVEP

-272 EVIIEPEL
+272 EVIVEPEL
-280 KELTNLDTL
+280 SELTNLDTL

-303 LDIPEVNEIVEEEPE
+303 LDIPEVNEIVEEEP
-318 LQELPSLDSLIDNL
+318 S
-332 AVEEDNAE
+332 VES
-340 EVALPD
+340 
-346 LDIPEV
+346 
-352 NEVIEEPIV
+352 
-361 NEEIVETTEDVV
+361 EIV
-373 LPDLDIPEVNE
+373 LPDLDIPEVDE
-384 LIEEPVVEEVPEL
+384 LIEKPSVEEAPEL
-397 VEQPVASEN
+397 VEQPIASEN

-414 PKIDE
+414 SKVDE
-419 PVVEEPSVDP
+419 PVVEEPSVEP

-447 YNTQAGRLTVDDNLN
+447 YNTQAGRLTVDENLN
-462 SLIEDVRHSGVNDD
+462 SLIEDVRHGGFNDD
-476 KEDDEFSNTVTLEI
+476 EEDDEFSNTVTLEI

-567 ATLSFKKNEIAEDDE
+567 ATLSFKKNEIAEEDDE

>member
-21 ALREELANSCEQTT
+21 ALREELANSSEQTT

-88 NDFFADFNLVSINE
+88 NDFFADFNLDSINE

-217 VKEEEEVIVEP
+217 VKEEDEIIVEP

-272 EVIIEPEL
+272 EIIVDPEL
-280 KELTNLDTL
+280 SELTNLDTL

-303 LDIPEVNEIVEEEPE
+303 LDIPEVNEIVEEEP
-318 LQELPSLDSLIDNL
+318 S
-332 AVEEDNAE
+332 VES
-340 EVALPD
+340 
-346 LDIPEV
+346 
-352 NEVIEEPIV
+352 
-361 NEEIVETTEDVV
+361 EIV
-373 LPDLDIPEVNE
+373 LPDLDIPEVDE
-384 LIEEPVVEEVPEL
+384 LIEKPSVEEAPEL
-397 VEQPVASEN
+397 VEQPIASEN

-419 PVVEEPSVDP
+419 PVVEETSVEP

-447 YNTQAGRLTVDDNLN
+447 YNTQAGRLTVDENLN
-462 SLIEDVRHSGVNDD
+462 SLIEDVRHGGFNDD
-476 KEDDEFSNTVTLEI
+476 EEDDDFSNTVTLEI

-567 ATLSFKKNEIAEDDE
+567 ATLSFKKNEIAEEDDE

>member
-1 MANIFGGFIMARL
+1 MARL

-21 ALREELANSCEQTT
+21 ALREELANSSEQTT

-88 NDFFADFNLVSINE
+88 NDFFADFNLDSINE

-272 EVIIEPEL
+272 EVIVEPEL
-280 KELTNLDTL
+280 TELTNLDTL

-303 LDIPEVNEIVEEEPE
+303 LDIPEVNEIVEEEP
-318 LQELPSLDSLIDNL
+318 N
-332 AVEEDNAE
+332 VES
-340 EVALPD
+340 
-346 LDIPEV
+346 
-352 NEVIEEPIV
+352 
-361 NEEIVETTEDVV
+361 EIV
-373 LPDLDIPEVNE
+373 LPDLDIPEVDE
-384 LIEEPVVEEVPEL
+384 LIEKPSVEEVPEL
-397 VEQPVASEN
+397 VEQPIAMEN
-406 VALPEVDA
+406 VTLPEVDA

-419 PVVEEPSVDP
+419 PVVEEPSVEP

-447 YNTQAGRLTVDDNLN
+447 YNTQAGRLTVDENLN
-462 SLIEDVRHSGVNDD
+462 SLIEDVRHGGFNDD
-476 KEDDEFSNTVTLEI
+476 EEDDDFSNTVTLEI

-567 ATLSFKKNEIAEDDE
+567 ATLSFKKNEIAEEDDE

>member
-21 ALREELANSCEQTT
+21 ALREELANSSEQTT

-88 NDFFADFNLVSINE
+88 NDFFADFNLDSINE

-280 KELTNLDTL
+280 SELTNLDTL
-289 IDGLVVEEEIALPN
+289 IDGLVVEEEIALP
-303 LDIPEVNEIVEEEPE
+303 
-318 LQELPSLDSLIDNL
+318 
-332 AVEEDNAE
+332 
-340 EVALPD
+340 D

-352 NEVIEEPIV
+352 
-361 NEEIVETTEDVV
+361 D
-373 LPDLDIPEVNE
+373 E
-384 LIEEPVVEEVPEL
+384 LIEKPSVEEVPEL

-406 VALPEVDA
+406 VTLPEVDA

-419 PVVEEPSVDP
+419 PVVEEPSVEP

-447 YNTQAGRLTVDDNLN
+447 YNTQAGRLTVDENLN
-462 SLIEDVRHSGVNDD
+462 SLIEDVRHGGFNDD
-476 KEDDEFSNTVTLEI
+476 EEDDDFSNTVTLEI

-567 ATLSFKKNEIAEDDE
+567 ATLSFKKNEIAEEDDE

-595 NVVLI
+595 NIVLI
-600 VLLVIF
+600 VLLIIF

>member
-1 MANIFGGFIMARL
+1 MARL

-88 NDFFADFNLVSINE
+88 NDFFADFNLDSINE

-217 VKEEEEVIVEP
+217 VKEEEEVIV
-228 EIIVPERIEEPYN
+228 
-241 YIEQDYADIAE
+241 
-252 LLKKEVLELNGPVEP
+252 
-267 VKEEE
+267 
-272 EVIIEPEL
+272 EPEL

-447 YNTQAGRLTVDDNLN
+447 YNTQAGRLTVDENLN
-462 SLIEDVRHSGVNDD
+462 SLIEDVRHGGFNDD
-476 KEDDEFSNTVTLEI
+476 EEDDDFSNTVTLEI

>member
-1 MANIFGGFIMARL
+1 MARL

-21 ALREELANSCEQTT
+21 ALREELANSSEQTT

-47 NSLQSASENVEK
+47 NSLQSASNKETQEK
-59 KEEYDIKVEPLPTFN
+59 KEEFDVSVEPLPTYN

-88 NDFFADFNLVSINE
+88 NDFFADFNLDSINE

-124 VEEKEPV
+124 VEEVEPV
-131 VEEVKPVEVENT
+131 VEEVKPVEVENI
-143 NSLIDQTLDELT
+143 NSLIDETLDKLT

-170 VELVTEEEPIVVP
+170 AELVTEEEPIVVP

-228 EIIVPERIEEPYN
+228 EIVVPERIEEPYN

-272 EVIIEPEL
+272 EVIVEPEL
-280 KELTNLDTL
+280 TELTNLDTL

-303 LDIPEVNEIVEEEPE
+303 LDIPEVNEIVEEEP
-318 LQELPSLDSLIDNL
+318 N
-332 AVEEDNAE
+332 VES
-340 EVALPD
+340 
-346 LDIPEV
+346 
-352 NEVIEEPIV
+352 
-361 NEEIVETTEDVV
+361 EIV
-373 LPDLDIPEVNE
+373 LPDLDIPEVDE
-384 LIEEPVVEEVPEL
+384 LIEKPSVEEVPEL
-397 VEQPVASEN
+397 VEQPIAMEN
-406 VALPEVDA
+406 VTLPEVDA

-419 PVVEEPSVDP
+419 PVVEEPSVEP

-447 YNTQAGRLTVDDNLN
+447 YNTQAGRLTVDENLN
-462 SLIEDVRHSGVNDD
+462 SLIEDVRHGGFNDD
-476 KEDDEFSNTVTLEI
+476 EEDDDFSNTVTLEI

-567 ATLSFKKNEIAEDDE
+567 ATLSFKKNEIAEEDDE

>member
-21 ALREELANSCEQTT
+21 ALREELANSSEQTT

-88 NDFFADFNLVSINE
+88 NDFFADFNLDSINE

-241 YIEQDYADIAE
+241 CIEQNYADIAE

-272 EVIIEPEL
+272 EVIVEPEL
-280 KELTNLDTL
+280 SELTNLDTL

-303 LDIPEVNEIVEEEPE
+303 LDIPEVNEIVEEEASVEPE
-318 LQELPSLDSLIDNL
+318 I
-332 AVEEDNAE
+332 
-340 EVALPD
+340 
-346 LDIPEV
+346 
-352 NEVIEEPIV
+352 
-361 NEEIVETTEDVV
+361 V
-373 LPDLDIPEVNE
+373 LPDLDIPEVDE
-384 LIEEPVVEEVPEL
+384 LIEKPSVEEAPEL
-397 VEQPVASEN
+397 VEQPIASEN

-414 PKIDE
+414 LKIDE
-419 PVVEEPSVDP
+419 PVVEEPSVEP

-447 YNTQAGRLTVDDNLN
+447 YNTQAGRLTVDENLN
-462 SLIEDVRHSGVNDD
+462 SLIEDVRHGGFNDD
-476 KEDDEFSNTVTLEI
+476 EEDDDFSNTVTLEI

-567 ATLSFKKNEIAEDDE
+567 ATLSFKKNEIAEEDDE

>member
-21 ALREELANSCEQTT
+21 ALREELANSSEQTT

-88 NDFFADFNLVSINE
+88 NDFFADFNLDSINE

-280 KELTNLDTL
+280 SELTNLDTL

-303 LDIPEVNEIVEEEPE
+303 LDIPEVNEIVEEEASVEPE
-318 LQELPSLDSLIDNL
+318 I
-332 AVEEDNAE
+332 
-340 EVALPD
+340 
-346 LDIPEV
+346 
-352 NEVIEEPIV
+352 
-361 NEEIVETTEDVV
+361 V
-373 LPDLDIPEVNE
+373 LPDLDIPEVDE
-384 LIEEPVVEEVPEL
+384 LIEKPSVEEAPEL
-397 VEQPVASEN
+397 VEQPIASEN
-406 VALPEVDA
+406 VTLPEVDA
-414 PKIDE
+414 PNIDE
-419 PVVEEPSVDP
+419 PVVEELSVEP

-447 YNTQAGRLTVDDNLN
+447 YNTQAGRLTVDENLN
-462 SLIEDVRHSGVNDD
+462 SLIEDVRHGGFNDEE
-476 KEDDEFSNTVTLEI
+476 EDDDFSNTVTLEI

-567 ATLSFKKNEIAEDDE
+567 ATLSFKKNEIAEDDDE

>member
-21 ALREELANSCEQTT
+21 ALREELANSSEQTT

-88 NDFFADFNLVSINE
+88 NDFFADFNLDSINE

-143 NSLIDQTLDELT
+143 NSLIDQTLNELT

-241 YIEQDYADIAE
+241 YIEQDYVDIAE

-272 EVIIEPEL
+272 EVIVEPEL

-303 LDIPEVNEIVEEEPE
+303 LDIPEVNEIVEEEP
-318 LQELPSLDSLIDNL
+318 S
-332 AVEEDNAE
+332 VES
-340 EVALPD
+340 
-346 LDIPEV
+346 
-352 NEVIEEPIV
+352 
-361 NEEIVETTEDVV
+361 EIV
-373 LPDLDIPEVNE
+373 LPDLDIPEVDE
-384 LIEEPVVEEVPEL
+384 LIEKPSVEEAPEL
-397 VEQPVASEN
+397 VEQPIASEN

-414 PKIDE
+414 PNIDE
-419 PVVEEPSVDP
+419 PVVEETSVEP

-447 YNTQAGRLTVDDNLN
+447 YNTQAGRLTVDENLN
-462 SLIEDVRHSGVNDD
+462 SLIEDVRHGGFNDD
-476 KEDDEFSNTVTLEI
+476 EEDDDFSNTVTLEI

-543 KTLEESPVEIKTLD
+543 KTLEESPVEIKSLD

-567 ATLSFKKNEIAEDDE
+567 ATLSFKKNEIAEEDDD

>member
-21 ALREELANSCEQTT
+21 ALREELANSSEQTT
-35 VNNDLNKYQDKL
+35 VNNDLNKYKEKL
-47 NSLQSASENVEK
+47 DSLQNASENVEK

-88 NDFFADFNLVSINE
+88 NDFFADFNLDSINE

-124 VEEKEPV
+124 VEEVEPV
-131 VEEVKPVEVENT
+131 VEEVKPVEVENV
-143 NSLIDQTLDELT
+143 NSLIDQTLEELT

-170 VELVTEEEPIVVP
+170 VELIKEEEPIVVP

-189 YNYIEQDYADIAELL
+189 YNYIEQDYADIAELLKNEVLELNGPVEPVKEEEVIVEPEIIVPERVEEPYNHIEQDYADIAELL

-228 EIIVPERIEEPYN
+228 E
-241 YIEQDYADIAE
+241 
-252 LLKKEVLELNGPVEP
+252 LS
-267 VKEEE
+267 
-272 EVIIEPEL
+272 
-280 KELTNLDTL
+280 ELTNLDTL

-303 LDIPEVNEIVEEEPE
+303 LDIPEVNEIVEEEA
-318 LQELPSLDSLIDNL
+318 S
-332 AVEEDNAE
+332 VES
-340 EVALPD
+340 
-346 LDIPEV
+346 
-352 NEVIEEPIV
+352 
-361 NEEIVETTEDVV
+361 EIV
-373 LPDLDIPEVNE
+373 LPDLDIPEVDE
-384 LIEEPVVEEVPEL
+384 LIEKPSVEEAPEL
-397 VEQPVASEN
+397 VEQPIASEN

-414 PKIDE
+414 PKVDE
-419 PVVEEPSVDP
+419 PVVEEPSVEP

-447 YNTQAGRLTVDDNLN
+447 YNTQAGRLTVDENLN
-462 SLIEDVRHSGVNDD
+462 SLIEDVRHGGFNDD
-476 KEDDEFSNTVTLEI
+476 EEDDDFSNTVTLEI

-567 ATLSFKKNEIAEDDE
+567 ATLSFKKNEIAEEDDE

-595 NVVLI
+595 NIVLI
-600 VLLVIF
+600 VLLVVF